1 MQPECFARQ
10 KRQYARGSKVIDVSA
25 ADLAKIRIP
34 LPPLAVQERIVGI
47 LDRFASLEAELEA
60 ELEARKLQY
69 AYYRDLL
76 FTALKGENS
85 LVDSIENTGG
95 CGNGT
100 L

>member
-1 MQPECFARQ
+1 MQTECFARQ

-25 ADLAKIRIP
+25 TDLAKIRIP
-34 LPPLAVQERIVGI
+34 LPTLDVQERIVGI

-60 ELEARKLQY
+60 RKLQY

-76 FTALKGENS
+76 FTTLKGEIS
-85 LVDSIENTGG
+85 PVDAIEKNGRDG
-95 CGNGT
+95 HGT

>member
-1 MQPECFARQ
+1 MQTECFARQ

-25 ADLAKIRIP
+25 TDLAKIRIP
-34 LPPLAVQERIVGI
+34 LPTLDVQERIVGI

-76 FTALKGENS
+76 FTTLKGEIS
-85 LVDSIENTGG
+85 PVDAIEKNGRDG
-95 CGNGT
+95 HGT